1 MRLSPNKKIPKN
13 VQLPGDKSISH
24 RCLILAALGNEPSS
38 FENLSRGMDVKA
50 TQSVLQRLGVHI
62 EGGNRSDGHVQV
74 TGKGLY
80 FEPKPDS
87 QGKVVLECE
96 NAGTLMRLMTGVLSG
111 QEFTSQLVGD
121 ASLMSRPMD
130 RVAEPLRNMGARIQ
144 LVETKA
150 PITVIPSA
158 LIGGDLYLESPSA
171 QVKSAVM
178 LASFYFKKP
187 LTLRLKHQTRDHTEK
202 LFPFFGIPI
211 EIFEDTIRLYPQ
223 PKIKPVH
230 YKIPCDPSAAAFWI
244 VASLIS
250 GQKIELKDICLNPTR
265 LGTIRTLKKLGIEI
279 DLNIEK
285 EIGSK
290 NPERVGSLVVH
301 PQNFDGFE
309 ILEEQLPSLI
319 DEIPVLTILATQAR
333 SESVIHN
340 AKELRFKETDRIVT
354 VQKMFESLGLRM
366 SVEGD
371 TLRIPGQQVIQG
383 GVVEAFGDHRIA
395 MSAAIASFAAKGEIE
410 IRGWETAS
418 ISDSYFWENFK

>member
-1 MRLSPNKKIPKN
+1 
-13 VQLPGDKSISH
+13 
-24 RCLILAALGNEPSS
+24 
-38 FENLSRGMDVKA
+38 MDVLA
-50 TQSVLQRLGVHI
+50 TKKVLKKLGIHI
-62 EGGNRSDGHVQV
+62 ENRDHSQGKVQV
-74 TGKGLY
+74 TGRGFY
-80 FEPKPDS
+80 FEPSVK
-87 QGKVVLECE
+87 QNEILELDCE
-96 NAGTLMRLMTGVLSG
+96 NAGTLMRLMAGTLSG
-111 QEFTSQLVGD
+111 QKFMSRLVGD
-121 ASLMSRPMD
+121 DSLMGRPMD
-130 RVAEPLRNMGARIQ
+130 RVAEPLQTLGANIQ
-144 LVETKA
+144 LTENKA
-150 PITVIPSA
+150 PIVITPSD
-158 LIGGDLYLESPSA
+158 LCGGKLYLESPSA

-178 LASFYFKKP
+178 FASLYAQNS
-187 LTLRLKHQTRDHTEK
+187 LTLELKHLTRDHTEK

-211 EIFEDTIRLYPQ
+211 EILNSTIQLYPQ

-309 ILEEQLPSLI
+309 ILEKQLPSLI